1 MLLPKIR
8 ATLGVSC
15 YFRQIM
21 ALPIIASEGTDFQIY
36 VWRLVPFVMHSMHGY
51 QSMQSIHEKN
61 LFQFLQSA
69 FSDPKY
75 LVKEKYL
82 SRQNVRKRNRSVSLH
97 IRKMQIGG
105 NRMQSKEVMKKLAD
119 NYETLVFVSKRY
131 PSSMSRLKNLLMSEG
146 VSETSARRKIA
157 DLETEA
163 GCLVMERCGSLKP
176 NQELISQMFL
186 QIQTE
191 LNLPNRLAEEQGQ
204 QLAVWKRKVEVLER
218 QKADEVKT
226 LKSEIESY
234 KRMVERQKKDLET
247 EKESYERSHS
257 IDRDFYLEAS
267 KKLEKA
273 EEKIAD
279 MKKGVWSYLKVC
291 REDRRE
297 ERLKEKRIKRERKE
311 RQKLYE
317 EAERKHAKM
326 KKEMK
331 KSGYGK

>member
-1 MLLPKIR
+1 
-8 ATLGVSC
+8 
-15 YFRQIM
+15 
-21 ALPIIASEGTDFQIY
+21 
-36 VWRLVPFVMHSMHGY
+36 
-51 QSMQSIHEKN
+51 
-61 LFQFLQSA
+61 
-69 FSDPKY
+69 
-75 LVKEKYL
+75 
-82 SRQNVRKRNRSVSLH
+82 
-97 IRKMQIGG
+97 
-105 NRMQSKEVMKKLAD
+105 MQSKEVMKKLAD

-163 GCLVMERCGSLKP
+163 GCLVLERGGSLKL

-191 LNLPNRLAEEQGQ
+191 LNLPNRLAEEQEQ
-204 QLAVWKRKVEVLER
+204 QLAAWKRKAEVLER
-218 QKADEVKT
+218 QKADEIRA

-234 KRMVERQKKDLET
+234 KRMVERQKKDF
-247 EKESYERSHS
+247 EKEKERYEFIRR
-257 IDRDFYLEAS
+257 IDRDLYLEAS
-267 KKLEKA
+267 GKLEAA

-291 REDRRE
+291 RKDRRE

-317 EAERKHAKM
+317 ENERKYAEM
-326 KKEMK
+326 RKEIK
-331 KSGYGK
+331 KSGYGRGV